1 MVCFMD
7 YTFEKQSIHM
17 ITLFQEV
24 LVESK
29 IEQAWKG
36 AATSA
41 SNTKGNICD
50 LMEIVD

>member
-1 MVCFMD
+1 MD

-17 ITLFQEV
+17 ITLFQDV

-29 IEQAWKG
+29 IEQAWEE

-41 SNTKGNICD
+41 PNTKGNICGRI
-50 LMEIVD
+50 ERVD